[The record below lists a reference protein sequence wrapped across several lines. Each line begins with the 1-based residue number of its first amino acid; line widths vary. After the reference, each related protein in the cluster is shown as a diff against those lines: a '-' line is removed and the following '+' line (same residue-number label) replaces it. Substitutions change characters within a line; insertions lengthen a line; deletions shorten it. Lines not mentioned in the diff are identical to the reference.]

1 MRRTALFLVTP
12 PSPGERHH
20 NDNHQRL
27 PRAFARGGWQ
37 VSQTRHDQLSVIAG
51 RVFIDGQAVEAYDLI
66 WPVGLGPRKTFF
78 DRLQIF
84 SQITPGKL
92 ITKPGA
98 YVNLH
103 GKAALLDYCPETII
117 GAKPEMLRQHV
128 ADNPGEWVIKPLAG
142 SFGRGVRRVQVPADV
157 DSAMEN
163 GRSGYWMLQRY
174 IGAIKHGET
183 RTLVCGDQILGSY
196 LRIPRDKLHANLAH
210 NAQFRPGELS
220 ATGSALVE
228 KVHERLRAAG
238 VGFAA
243 IDTVG
248 GYLMEVNLANPGGL
262 GTMEALYGAGMD
274 DQLVAAIT
282 VETDRRRLLDS

>member
-1 MRRTALFLVTP
+1 MRHAALFLVTP
-12 PSPGERHH
+12 PSPGERHQ

-27 PRAFARGGWQ
+27 PAAFARGGWQ
-37 VSQTRHDQLSVIAG
+37 VSQARHDQLSVIEG
-51 RVFIDGQAVEAYDLI
+51 RVFIDGQAADAYDLI
-66 WPVGLGPRKTFF
+66 WPIGLGPRQTFF

-84 SQITPGKL
+84 SLIPPGRL
-92 ITKPGA
+92 ITTPGA
-98 YVNLH
+98 YINLH
-103 GKAALLDYCPETII
+103 GKAALLDYGPDTII
-117 GAKPEMLRQHV
+117 GANPAMMRQHV

-142 SFGRGVRRVQVPADV
+142 SFGRGVSIVRVPADV

-163 GRSGYWMLQRY
+163 DTSGYWMLQRY
-174 IGAIKHGET
+174 IGAIKQGET

-196 LRIPRDKLHANLAH
+196 LRIPRDTLHANLAH

-220 ATGSALVE
+220 ASSRSLVE
-228 KVHERLRAAG
+228 QVHERLRAAG

-248 GYLMEVNLANPGGL
+248 GYLMEVNVANPGGL

-274 DQLVAAIT
+274 DQLVATIT
-282 VETDRRRLLDS
+282 AETDRRRLSDS